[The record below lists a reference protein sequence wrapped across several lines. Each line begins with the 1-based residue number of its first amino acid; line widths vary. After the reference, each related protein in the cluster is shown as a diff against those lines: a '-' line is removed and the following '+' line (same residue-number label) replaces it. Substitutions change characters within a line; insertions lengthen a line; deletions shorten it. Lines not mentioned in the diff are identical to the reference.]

1 MASNPSPSTSTFI
14 GEGQSTKQQKQHG
27 SSDVAT
33 TSAHSYVVP
42 KYVTDVAALIATSAE
57 SRQLFLTEVTRACLE
72 AAKKEKAETNQTN
85 ASQLVQPPT
94 NTNTTATKTVYS
106 TSTYGNPSIK
116 PVTMIYNTS
125 GATLKKSAEEGKSIP
140 AVTLF
145 APIGIAED
153 LSKTQFLLCGE
164 IKDELKALKQSID
177 EIPFQELSKQVQDL
191 TKNLETRM
199 CSLELTH
206 KTLKD
211 IILQRTKQQSQL
223 DSSLLERWNPSDTV
237 LRYSPW
243 TSMRLM
249 LNLVAEDNITDLF
262 PNDWQPVS
270 PQSTIQQKHFQ
281 VLTEVMTEIFLHSG
295 LVNDEWVI
303 EVTNYQDFLKVLLH
317 HLVMGN
323 ISTTQVTQFIIL
335 MVYMSICRLKHYS
348 DAMEERHAM
357 MLKSSIWMTL
367 VIMAFRT
374 TFTMMGGTKIINTYY
389 RNIPA
394 KVRRQLHVAVIRYM
408 EQDCVC
414 PNHVQCDIVPSSLT
428 SEVVLPS
435 YQHYL
440 EREHHLKGAKV
451 NESEALNQF
460 GKTILMLIL
469 ARVNGYYSPYT
480 AQTIKEEED
489 RCFFG
494 NAFTHS
500 EKEFFKHRL
509 QHKFPK
515 ISNKSLETAL
525 KFLEKQKLANC
536 PCQVHTASRGY
547 DWVIFRRQPD
557 RTPTLY
563 YEQTESE
570 SEEDEIHEVYD
581 EDDDYYSIEPI
592 DNENG
597 EDKEGKEDA
606 IGAATSSEVPSTEP
620 EQKSKSEKDF
630 SIHSRENEEQGK
642 KAKGNEEEEQK
653 KKSTEDDEE
662 DMESN
667 SSDDTDEMK
676 ITGRRRTNYICFKPL
691 MYYNRHLD
699 RYYYFRYFKPYKY
712 DHRILEMGNDCG
724 CLPRRVHKTNC
735 SWYDDNNIFLLDTQA
750 DLSISEKVAQQK
762 IYKVYMETQNN
773 LPDECGCGTLAS
785 IFYMGH
791 STSCDDFKHVH
802 ERESHEVLL
811 AILNKKKKLSFDAE
825 FDPRHQNYE
834 MQVDADAV
842 MVEADQVKPIPDA
855 RNVFSELNNS
865 SPQAK
870 SMITKN
876 VTSVTNLPNNPP
888 NPSSITD
895 IPLMNEEKPGKKPE
909 DEEMPPLVDITDE
922 DTG

>member
-1 MASNPSPSTSTFI
+1 MNKNIIQLLLYILCTLLLQLYHNTMASKPSPSTSTFI
-14 GEGQSTKQQKQHG
+14 GEGQGTKPQVQHG
-27 SSDVAT
+27 NPGVAT

-42 KYVTDVAALIATSAE
+42 KYVTDVATLIATSAD
-57 SRQLFLTEVTRACLE
+57 SRQMFLTEVTKACLE
-72 AAKKEKAETNQTN
+72 AAKKDKAETNQAV
-85 ASQLVQPPT
+85 ASQLIPPPT
-94 NTNTTATKTVYS
+94 NTNTTATRTVYS
-106 TSTYGNPSIK
+106 TSTCGNPSIN
-116 PVTMIYNTS
+116 PVTPTYNTS
-125 GATLKKSAEEGKSIP
+125 GAAVRKRVEEGKSIP

-153 LSKTQFLLCGE
+153 LSKTQYLLCGE
-164 IKDELKALKQSID
+164 IKEEMRALKQSID
-177 EIPFQELSKQVQDL
+177 KIPFQELSKQVEDL
-191 TKNLETRM
+191 TKNLEIRM
-199 CSLELTH
+199 CSLELTY

-223 DSSLLERWNPSDTV
+223 DSSLLERWNPSETV

-243 TSMRLM
+243 TCMRLM

-281 VLTEVMTEIFLHSG
+281 VLTEVMTELFLHCG

-323 ISTTQVTQFIIL
+323 ISTTQVTQFTIL

-348 DAMEERHAM
+348 DAMEDRHAM
-357 MLKSSIWMTL
+357 MLQSSIWMTL

-389 RNIPA
+389 RNLPA
-394 KVRRQLHVAVIRYM
+394 TVRRHLHVAVIRYM
-408 EQDCVC
+408 EQDCMC

-451 NESEALNQF
+451 NESEALQQF

-494 NAFTHS
+494 SVFTHS
-500 EKEFFKHRL
+500 EREFFKHRL
-509 QHKFPK
+509 QNKFPK
-515 ISNKSLETAL
+515 INNKNLDTAL
-525 KFLEKQKLANC
+525 TFLEKQKLANC
-536 PCQVHTASRGY
+536 PCQVHTTSRGY
-547 DWVIFRRQPD
+547 DWVVFRRQPD

-570 SEEDEIHEVYD
+570 SEEEVHEEY
-581 EDDDYYSIEPI
+581 EDDDYYSVEPI
-592 DNENG
+592 DLDNG
-597 EDKEGKEDA
+597 EEKEDQDVT
-606 IGAATSSEVPSTEP
+606 GAATSSEVLADKTADQSGD
-620 EQKSKSEKDF
+620 KSQNEDKK
-630 SIHSRENEEQGK
+630 SIHSRENDSSD
-642 KAKGNEEEEQK
+642 EEEEEKKK
-653 KKSTEDDEE
+653 KKSQKKSLNNDEE
-662 DMESN
+662 DMESQN
-667 SSDDTDEMK
+667 SDDTDEPMDT
-676 ITGRRRTNYICFKPL
+676 TGRRRTNYICFKPL

-712 DHRILEMGNDCG
+712 DHRLLAMGHDCG
-724 CLPRRVHKTNC
+724 CQPRRLHKTSC
-735 SWYDDNNIFLLDTQA
+735 SWYDDNNIYLIDSQA

-762 IYKVYMETQNN
+762 IYKIYMETQNN

-825 FDPRHQNYE
+825 FDPRHPNYE
-834 MQVDADAV
+834 VQVDANTVDADV
-842 MVEADQVKPIPDA
+842 DQVVPIPDA
-855 RNVFSELNNS
+855 KKAIPELNNS
-865 SPQAK
+865 SPQM
-870 SMITKN
+870 SHQSQIRQLTHQ
-876 VTSVTNLPNNPP
+876 
-888 NPSSITD
+888 
-895 IPLMNEEKPGKKPE
+895 IPVL
-909 DEEMPPLVDITDE
+909 LQTFL
-922 DTG
+922 

>member
-1 MASNPSPSTSTFI
+1 MEIHLPT
-14 GEGQSTKQQKQHG
+14 G
-27 SSDVAT
+27 D
-33 TSAHSYVVP
+33 
-42 KYVTDVAALIATSAE
+42 TD
-57 SRQLFLTEVTRACLE
+57 
-72 AAKKEKAETNQTN
+72 
-85 ASQLVQPPT
+85 
-94 NTNTTATKTVYS
+94 
-106 TSTYGNPSIK
+106 
-116 PVTMIYNTS
+116 YNTS
-125 GATLKKSAEEGKSIP
+125 GTTIKKRVEDGKPIP

-145 APIGIAED
+145 APVGIAED
-153 LSKTQFLLCGE
+153 LSKTQYLLCGE
-164 IKDELKALKQSID
+164 IKEELKALKQSID
-177 EIPFQELSKQVQDL
+177 EIPFQELSKQVQEL
-191 TKNLETRM
+191 SKNLEIRM
-199 CSLELTH
+199 CSLELTY

-223 DSSLLERWNPSDTV
+223 DSSLLERWNPSETV

-243 TSMRLM
+243 TCMRLM

-270 PQSTIQQKHFQ
+270 PQSTTQQKHFQ
-281 VLTEVMTEIFLHSG
+281 VLTEVMTELFLHCG

-323 ISTTQVTQFIIL
+323 ISTTQVTQFTIL

-348 DAMEERHAM
+348 DAMEDRHAM

-367 VIMAFRT
+367 IIMAFRT

-394 KVRRQLHVAVIRYM
+394 TVRRHLHIAVIRYM
-408 EQDCVC
+408 EQDCMC
-414 PNHVQCDIVPSSLT
+414 PNHVQCDIVPFSLT

-480 AQTIKEEED
+480 AQTIREEED

-494 NAFTHS
+494 SVFTHS

-509 QHKFPK
+509 QNKFPK
-515 ISNKSLETAL
+515 INNRSLETAL
-525 KFLEKQKLANC
+525 SFLEKQKLANC
-536 PCQVHTASRGY
+536 PCQVHTASRGH
-547 DWVIFRRQPD
+547 DWVVFRRQPD

-570 SEEDEIHEVYD
+570 SEEEDQEEYN
-581 EDDDYYSIEPI
+581 EDDDYFSVEPI
-592 DNENG
+592 DNDNEEN
-597 EDKEGKEDA
+597 KEDQDV
-606 IGAATSSEVPSTEP
+606 IEAAASEIPADADDIPTDETT
-620 EQKSKSEKDF
+620 KKSEDNT
-630 SIHSRENEEQGK
+630 SIHSRENNEVGK
-642 KAKGNEEEEQK
+642 KEKKSQK
-653 KKSTEDDEE
+653 KSFDSDEE
-662 DMESN
+662 DMESQD
-667 SSDDTDEMK
+667 SDDNDEQME
-676 ITGRRRTNYICFKPL
+676 TSRSRRTNYICFKPL

-712 DHRILEMGNDCG
+712 DHRLLAMGHDCG
-724 CLPRRVHKTNC
+724 CQPRRLHKTSC
-735 SWYDDNNIFLLDTQA
+735 SWYDDNNIYLIDSQA

-762 IYKVYMETQNN
+762 IYKIYMETLNN
-773 LPDECGCGTLAS
+773 LPDECGCGTPAS
-785 IFYMGH
+785 IAYMGH

-825 FDPRHQNYE
+825 FDPRQQNDE
-834 MQVDADAV
+834 IQVDADAV
-842 MVEADQVKPIPDA
+842 VADADQVVPIPDA
-855 RNVFSELNNS
+855 KKTIPELNNS
-865 SPQAK
+865 SPQAM
-870 SMITKN
+870 SMVAKN

-895 IPLMNEEKPGKKPE
+895 IPLMNEEKPGEKPE
-909 DEEMPPLVDITDE
+909 DEEMLPLVDITD
-922 DTG
+922 DITG

>member
-1 MASNPSPSTSTFI
+1 M
-14 GEGQSTKQQKQHG
+14 
-27 SSDVAT
+27 
-33 TSAHSYVVP
+33 
-42 KYVTDVAALIATSAE
+42 TDVAALIATSAE

-85 ASQLVQPPT
+85 ASQFIQPST
-94 NTNTTATKTVYS
+94 STNTTATKTGYS

-116 PVTMIYNTS
+116 PVTTKYNTS
-125 GATLKKSAEEGKSIP
+125 GATLKKSAEDGKSIP

-177 EIPFQELSKQVQDL
+177 EVPFQELSKQIQDL
-191 TKNLETRM
+191 TKNLEIRM
-199 CSLELTH
+199 CSLELTY

-281 VLTEVMTEIFLHSG
+281 VLTEVMTEIFLHCG

-323 ISTTQVTQFIIL
+323 ISTTQVTQFVIL

-357 MLKSSIWMTL
+357 MLKYSIWMTL

-389 RNIPA
+389 RNIPV
-394 KVRRQLHVAVIRYM
+394 KLRRQLHVAVIRYM

-414 PNHVQCDIVPSSLT
+414 PNHVQCDIVPSSIT

-494 NAFTHS
+494 NVFTHS
-500 EKEFFKHRL
+500 ENEFFKHRL

-525 KFLEKQKLANC
+525 NFLEKRSWQT
-536 PCQVHTASRGY
+536 VH
-547 DWVIFRRQPD
+547 
-557 RTPTLY
+557 
-563 YEQTESE
+563 
-570 SEEDEIHEVYD
+570 
-581 EDDDYYSIEPI
+581 
-592 DNENG
+592 
-597 EDKEGKEDA
+597 
-606 IGAATSSEVPSTEP
+606 
-620 EQKSKSEKDF
+620 
-630 SIHSRENEEQGK
+630 
-642 KAKGNEEEEQK
+642 AK
-653 KKSTEDDEE
+653 
-662 DMESN
+662 
-667 SSDDTDEMK
+667 
-676 ITGRRRTNYICFKPL
+676 F
-691 MYYNRHLD
+691 
-699 RYYYFRYFKPYKY
+699 
-712 DHRILEMGNDCG
+712 
-724 CLPRRVHKTNC
+724 
-735 SWYDDNNIFLLDTQA
+735 TQ
-750 DLSISEKVAQQK
+750 
-762 IYKVYMETQNN
+762 
-773 LPDECGCGTLAS
+773 
-785 IFYMGH
+785 H
-791 STSCDDFKHVH
+791 
-802 ERESHEVLL
+802 
-811 AILNKKKKLSFDAE
+811 
-825 FDPRHQNYE
+825 
-834 MQVDADAV
+834 
-842 MVEADQVKPIPDA
+842 VEA
-855 RNVFSELNNS
+855 
-865 SPQAK
+865 
-870 SMITKN
+870 MI
-876 VTSVTNLPNNPP
+876 
-888 NPSSITD
+888 
-895 IPLMNEEKPGKKPE
+895 G
-909 DEEMPPLVDITDE
+909 
-922 DTG
+922 

>member
-1 MASNPSPSTSTFI
+1 MASKPSPSTNTFI
-14 GEGQSTKQQKQHG
+14 EEGQGTKSQVPHG
-27 SSDVAT
+27 NPDVAT

-42 KYVTDVAALIATSAE
+42 KYVTDVATLIATSAE
-57 SRQLFLTEVTRACLE
+57 SRNMFLSEVTRTCLE
-72 AAKKEKAETNQTN
+72 AAKKDKADANQAI

-94 NTNTTATKTVYS
+94 NTNITGTKTIYS
-106 TSTYGNPSIK
+106 TSSYGNPSTK
-116 PVTMIYNTS
+116 PVTPIFNTS
-125 GATLKKSAEEGKSIP
+125 GTTMKKRIEDGKP
-140 AVTLF
+140 TQAVTLF
-145 APIGIAED
+145 APVGVAED
-153 LSKTQFLLCGE
+153 LSKTQYLLCGE
-164 IKDELKALKQSID
+164 IKEELKALKQSIA

-191 TKNLETRM
+191 SKNLEIRM
-199 CSLELTH
+199 CSLELTY

-223 DSSLLERWNPSDTV
+223 DSSLLERWNPSETV

-243 TSMRLM
+243 TCMRLM
-249 LNLVAEDNITDLF
+249 LNLVTEDNITDLF

-270 PQSTIQQKHFQ
+270 PQSTTQQKHFQ
-281 VLTEVMTEIFLHSG
+281 VLTEVMTELFLHCG

-323 ISTTQVTQFIIL
+323 ISTTQVTQFTIL

-348 DAMEERHAM
+348 DAMEDRHAM

-394 KVRRQLHVAVIRYM
+394 TVRRHLHVAVIRYM
-408 EQDCVC
+408 EQDCMC
-414 PNHVQCDIVPSSLT
+414 PNHVQCDIVPFSLT

-494 NAFTHS
+494 SVFTHS

-509 QHKFPK
+509 QNKFPK
-515 ISNKSLETAL
+515 INNRSLDTAL
-525 KFLEKQKLANC
+525 TFLEKQKLANC
-536 PCQVHTASRGY
+536 PCQVHTASRGH
-547 DWVIFRRQPD
+547 DWVVFRRQPD

-570 SEEDEIHEVYD
+570 SEEEIQEEYN
-581 EDDDYYSIEPI
+581 EDDDYFSVEPVDI
-592 DNENG
+592 DNDEN
-597 EDKEGKEDA
+597 KEEQDVT
-606 IGAATSSEVPSTEP
+606 GAAASSEVPADETA
-620 EQKSKSEKDF
+620 KKSEPGDNT
-630 SIHSRENEEQGK
+630 SIHSREDEEAERKEK
-642 KAKGNEEEEQK
+642 KSQK
-653 KKSTEDDEE
+653 KSPDSDEE
-662 DMESN
+662 DMESQN
-667 SSDDTDEMK
+667 SDDTDEQMD
-676 ITGRRRTNYICFKPL
+676 TSRNRRTNYICFKPL

-699 RYYYFRYFKPYKY
+699 RYYYFRYFKPYNY
-712 DHRILEMGNDCG
+712 DHRLLAMGHDCG
-724 CLPRRVHKTNC
+724 CQPRRLHKTSC
-735 SWYDDNNIFLLDTQA
+735 SWYDSDNIYIIDSQA
-750 DLSISEKVAQQK
+750 DLSISEKAAQQK
-762 IYKVYMETQNN
+762 IYKIYMETLNN

-785 IFYMGH
+785 ISYMGH

-834 MQVDADAV
+834 VQIDADAV
-842 MVEADQVKPIPDA
+842 VADTDQVVPIPDA
-855 RNVFSELNNS
+855 KKAIPELNNS
-865 SPQAK
+865 SPQAM
-870 SMITKN
+870 SMVAKN

-895 IPLMNEEKPGKKPE
+895 IPLMNEEKPGEKPE
-909 DEEMPPLVDITDE
+909 DEEMPPLVDITD
-922 DTG
+922 DITG